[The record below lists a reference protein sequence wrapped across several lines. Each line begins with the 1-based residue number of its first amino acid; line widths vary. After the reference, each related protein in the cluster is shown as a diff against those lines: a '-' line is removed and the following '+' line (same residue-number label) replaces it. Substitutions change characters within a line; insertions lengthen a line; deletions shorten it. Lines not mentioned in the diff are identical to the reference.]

1 MTRGHEVHA
10 YMNTDCQSTHQL
22 AKAGII
28 MHTYSNNEGCLLEN
42 TPFLERYGN
51 LSIEKLT
58 ILHKIIEGISFV
70 NFVQTE
76 VEAFLNDQDVFEGL
90 TFDLCIVDEMYPTTF
105 MRILPY
111 KLDIPT
117 ASIIIDFDPSKAG
130 VPGLPSFTPFI
141 IFSRL
146 TNEMTFIE
154 RVKNMLFVTVLDTLL
169 CKVLPLKS
177 DTLVSR
183 FAPNRPYLTLAQIQR
198 KTKLWL
204 VQSDVTLDY
213 PQVRMPHV
221 INIGGL
227 NTRPAEPLPIEIQ
240 SIADEAKD
248 GLIIVSFGTFLA
260 SSQQIKN
267 NLFEAF
273 KKLNQTVIWKFTG
286 IMEEPVPTHIHL
298 MKWIPQNDLLAHP
311 NTKLF
316 ITHCGSNSQFEA
328 LYHGIPMLGLPIT
341 EEQIHNSLRMAKKQ
355 LGIHMNSHTL
365 EPKELLF
372 AINELLTNETYKNK
386 MARQSTIFKDKP
398 MTPMETLVYWVEHVM
413 KYGSDHLISPAIHMP
428 WYTYWCIDVAGF
440 LVCVCFM
447 VLYSVS
453 LLFKII
459 FRCLKHIC
467 RRSKVKQF

>member
-1 MTRGHEVHA
+1 MKRGHQVHA
-10 YMNTDCQSTHQL
+10 YMNTDCQSTHKF
-22 AKAGII
+22 ANAGVT
-28 MHTYSNNEGCLLEN
+28 MHTYKNNEGCLLEN
-42 TPFLERYGN
+42 KPFLERYGN
-51 LSIEKLT
+51 FSLEKLT

-70 NFVQTE
+70 NFVRTE
-76 VEAFLNDQDVFEGL
+76 IEAFLNDQGVFEGL
-90 TFDLCIVDEMYPTTF
+90 AFDLCIVDEMYSTTF
-105 MRILPY
+105 MHILPY

-117 ASIIIDFDPSKAG
+117 VSFISEFDPDKAG
-130 VPGLPSFTPFI
+130 IPGIPSFTPYI
-141 IFSRL
+141 IFSCL

-169 CKVLPLKS
+169 CKILPSKS
-177 DTLVSR
+177 DALVSR
-183 FAPNRPYLTLAQIQR
+183 FAPDRPYLTLTQIQR

-204 VQSDVTLDY
+204 VKSDVTLDY

-221 INIGGL
+221 INVGGL
-227 NTRPAEPLPIEIQ
+227 NSRPAKPLPIEIQ
-240 SIADEAKD
+240 SIADKAKD

-260 SSQQIKN
+260 SSQQITN
-267 NLFEAF
+267 QVFEAF

-286 IMEEPVPTHIHL
+286 LMEGHIPTHIHL

-341 EEQIHNSLRMAKKQ
+341 EEQVYNSLRMAKKL
-355 LGIHMNSHTL
+355 LGIHMNSQDF
-365 EPKELLF
+365 EPKEILF

-386 MARQSTIFKDKP
+386 MARQSMIFKDRP
-398 MTPMETLVYWVEHVM
+398 MTPMETFVYWVEHVM

-428 WYTYWCIDVAGF
+428 WYTYWCIDVAVF

-447 VLYSVS
+447 VSYSVS
-453 LLFKII
+453 FLFKII
-459 FRCLKHIC
+459 FRCFNKIC
-467 RRSKVKQF
+467 RRPKLKPF